1 MFTSI
6 KFLYDCL
13 HFFSFGSSA
22 KDSSISGPVRLRSY
36 YVVADY
42 KDTSNK
48 FSIPEGTVVQ
58 VVQKDASGTKLFK
71 AMQSIVTVYMKITHP
86 YSVCMSHTPLKKNNV
101 SKIDSLGVISAQL

>member
-71 AMQSIVTVYMKITHP
+71 AMQSSVTVYNYEG
-86 YSVCMSHTPLKKNNV
+86 YS
-101 SKIDSLGVISAQL
+101 SLLCLYVTYSTKEKQCL